1 MLHRMAVRGLQ
12 RELPVAL
19 TLGTLILL
27 SVVLAAAGTGLLTRL
42 VGASEGLLER
52 ARAPHLAQMH
62 AGDLDPEQIVSWAQE
77 RREVTAVQIQPQLLI
92 DGDDLLLDGT
102 SQAGSIQ
109 QNSLVVPES
118 ERDLLLDPDGGAVR
132 QIEPGTIWLPVYY
145 EIEHGLRIGDTVTV
159 TGPEGYRID
168 LSVAGFMRDAIM
180 NTAVAS
186 SKRLA
191 VSAQDH
197 AAIAAHTGTLEHL
210 IGFWVDDARS
220 QVPSLR
226 TAYQEAGMPAAGP
239 MVDRT
244 AFSLFNLISEGLVAA
259 VVLLVAAA
267 VLVVALLCLR
277 LALVTAMARETREN
291 GVMLAIGVPV
301 SSIVRLQLLKNAAIA
316 VPASLLGLLG
326 GWALAPALTG
336 SLTRYLGVS
345 AGAMAWI
352 APALTSLGL
361 LCLVLATVAVVSRRL
376 RRISAVAALRR
387 GATGSGRGPGRLRL
401 HRSPLPA
408 GITLGLM
415 DLTRRL
421 GMHSLLLVVI
431 AVCALIVT
439 VPAATS
445 GTLRSAQFPAAMGV
459 GSADLRM
466 DLQHTG
472 PGSGEAFAAA
482 QHALAR
488 DGEVI
493 DHVALTTTRHLI
505 TDAEGTPLAL
515 PVDNGDHRAL
525 PVDYA
530 EGRAP
535 RDPGEIALSLIALL
549 ESGTEV
555 GQTLRMQVRGQPRE
569 LTVVGAYQ
577 DITHGG
583 LTAKAMLP
591 AQGEEVIRYVLS
603 ARLEPGV
610 DTGAAVERLSSQLP
624 EVKIVEIDTY
634 LEQILGPLAAAVT
647 RVAVAA
653 TAASVLLGAVITG
666 MFVQMLRA
674 GSAGGDGIQR
684 ALGASRAQLDAQY
697 LSCTLIVSLLGA
709 GLGVLAGLAV
719 GQGVLNLMIEGML
732 GGIDHL
738 FQGASRID
746 LVADPVLTAAG
757 IPLLLATVTVAV
769 TALTVRS
776 TPEPRISALTTE

>member
-1 MLHRMAVRGLQ
+1 MLHRMAIRGLR

-19 TLGTLILL
+19 TLSTLILL
-27 SVVLAAAGTGLLTRL
+27 SVLLAAAGTGLLTRL
-42 VGASEGLLER
+42 VGASDGLLER

-62 AGDLDPEQIVSWAQE
+62 AGDLDPEQITSWAQE
-77 RREVTAVQIQPQLLI
+77 RHEVTAVQIQPQLLI
-92 DGDDLLLDGT
+92 DGDHLLLDGT
-102 SQAGSIQ
+102 SQSGSIQ
-109 QNSLVVPES
+109 QNSLVVPER
-118 ERDLLLDPDGGAVR
+118 ERDLLLDADGGVVR
-132 QIEPGTIWLPVYY
+132 QVEAGTIWLPVYY
-145 EIEHGLRIGDTVTV
+145 EIEHALRIGDMVTV

-168 LSVAGFMRDAIM
+168 LTVAGFVRDAIM

-197 AAIAAHTGTLEHL
+197 AAIAARTGTIEHL
-210 IGFWVDDARS
+210 IGFWVDDPRS

-244 AFSLFNLISEGLVAA
+244 AFSMFNLISEGLVAA
-259 VVLLVAAA
+259 VVLLVATA
-267 VLVVALLCLR
+267 VLVVAMLCLR
-277 LALVTAMARETREN
+277 LALVTAMARESREN
-291 GVMLAIGVPV
+291 GVMLAIGMPV
-301 SSIVRLQLLKNAAIA
+301 SLIVRLQLLKNAAIA

-336 SLTRYLGVS
+336 RLTHYLGAS
-345 AGAMAWI
+345 DGAMTWI
-352 APALTSLGL
+352 APALTSFGL
-361 LCLVLATVAVVSRRL
+361 LCLVLATVLVVSRRL
-376 RRISAVAALRR
+376 RRVSAVAALRS
-387 GATGSGRGPGRLRL
+387 GARGSGRGPGRLRL
-401 HRSPLPA
+401 HRSPLPV

-415 DLTRRL
+415 DVTRRL
-421 GMHSLLLVVI
+421 GMYSLLLVVV
-431 AVCALIVT
+431 AVCAMIVT

-445 GTLRSAQFPAAMGV
+445 GTLRSPQFPAAMGV
-459 GSADLRM
+459 GDADLRM

-472 PGSGEAFAAA
+472 PDSSAAFAAA
-482 QHALAR
+482 QHALSR
-488 DGEVI
+488 DGEVL
-493 DHVALTTTRHLI
+493 DQVALTTTRHVI

-515 PVDNGDHRAL
+515 PVDNGDHRSL

-535 RDPGEIALSLIALL
+535 RGSDEIALSLIALL

-555 GQTLRMQVRGQPRE
+555 GQTLPMEVHGEPRE

-591 AQGEEVIRYVLS
+591 TEGEEVTRYVLS
-603 ARLEPGV
+603 ARLEPGADV
-610 DTGAAVERLSSQLP
+610 GAAMERLSSQLP
-624 EVKIVEIDTY
+624 EVKVVEIDTF
-634 LEQILGPLAAAVT
+634 LEQILGPLASAVT

-674 GSAGGDGIQR
+674 DSAGGDGIQR
-684 ALGASRAQLDAQY
+684 ALGASRAQLCAQY
-697 LSCTLIVSLLGA
+697 LSRISIVSVLGA
-709 GLGVLAGLAV
+709 GLGVLGGLGL

-746 LVADPVLTAAG
+746 LVADPVLTAVS
-757 IPLLLATVTVAV
+757 IPLLLCAVTATVTV
-769 TALTVRS
+769 LTVRS